1 MKSAP
6 AQEDG
11 RSEGGG
17 NEAVGLNSDVKY
29 LFKLSYRIFMT
40 ARAAAWVQ
48 LFIIYLRGD

>member
-6 AQEDG
+6 VQEEG
-11 RSEGGG
+11 RSEGE

-29 LFKLSYRIFMT
+29 LLELSYRIFMA

-48 LFIIYLRGD
+48 LFTIYLRGD